1 MLKNIKIMPKILLGF
16 AALALVNILVGTVI
30 YTSVK
35 NLENLNSETS
45 ELLKAKEQA
54 ALYRASNEETRM
66 LITDFVLSGDIT
78 LVEKIQESKAAQ
90 ENVYT
95 QTYNTFAV
103 LGKDFQ
109 TQLSKINNLV
119 ISYHTE
125 IAAKEMEYMKRPD
138 TTNMA
143 RAIESSHDVK
153 ALLADIG
160 SKFDELSQG
169 INGLYDAKAEES
181 RKVMDRVS
189 ATIIASSTLL
199 LIMAFAAAAFF
210 GKIIV
215 SPLKDQMA
223 TIEKLRAREWN
234 ILVKGTDR
242 GDEIGEMAK
251 SLEIFRQSGMEADR
265 LKEEQEQE
273 NILKLQRSNKIE
285 SLVNKFETDIK
296 GLMNDLGSVAKEMQN
311 TSSTLTNVVDET
323 NAQTGAATIMA
334 DRAGANI
341 QNVAAAT
348 EELTISIND
357 ISRQLQDAS
366 RSSAQAEETV
376 DIAVSAIG
384 NLEQSAAQIN
394 GIIRLITDI
403 AEQTNLLALN
413 ATIESARAGEAGK
426 GFAVVAGE
434 VKSLATETAR
444 ATEEISEKI
453 RLLQQETGDVT
464 KTITRISEMVRTMN
478 QATTVVAST
487 MEEQSVA
494 TQNIARNITEVAQGT
509 TEMSHNLSNVN
520 DNSRA
525 TEQAASK
532 VLDVSQKLKEQSDR
546 LEKGVSVFIEGI
558 RSA

>member
-1 MLKNIKIMPKILLGF
+1 MLKNIKIMPKIMLGF
-16 AALALVNILVGTVI
+16 AALAAVNILVGAVI
-30 YTSVK
+30 FWSVQ
-35 NLENLNSETS
+35 NLESINKLTTD
-45 ELLKAKEQA
+45 LLKAKEQA
-54 ALYRASNEETRM
+54 TLYQDAADETRTLM
-66 LITDFVLSGDIT
+66 TDFVLSGDIT
-78 LVEKIQESKAAQ
+78 LLEQISTSKAAQ
-90 ENVYT
+90 EPVYQET
-95 QTYNTFAV
+95 MKAFAV
-103 LGKDFQ
+103 LDETFRTRLSALHDLVFQ
-109 TQLSKINNLV
+109 YQ
-119 ISYHTE
+119 TE
-125 IAAKEMEYMKRPD
+125 TAAKQMEYMQRPE

-143 RAIESSHDVK
+143 RALESSYEVK
-153 ALLADIG
+153 TLLADIAKEFHAL
-160 SKFDELSQG
+160 SKD
-169 INGLYDAKAEES
+169 IDANYDAKAAES
-181 RKVMDRVS
+181 SVLMKQVTFVV
-189 ATIIASSTLL
+189 IGSSLL
-199 LIMAFAAAAFF
+199 LLLMAIFSAFAF
-210 GKIIV
+210 GRIIV
-215 SPLKDQMA
+215 APLKDQMG
-223 TIEKLRAREWN
+223 TIEKLRARQWN
-234 ILVKGTDR
+234 TAVPGTDR
-242 GDEIGEMAK
+242 GDEIGDMAK
-251 SLEIFRQSGMEADR
+251 SLDVFRLSGMEADR

-285 SLVNKFETDIK
+285 SLVNQFETDIK
-296 GLMNDLGSVAKEMQN
+296 RLMSDLASVAKEMQN
-311 TSSTLTNVVDET
+311 TSSTLSHVVEET
-323 NAQTGAATIMA
+323 NAQTGAATVMA

-366 RSSAQAEETV
+366 RSSTQAEETV
-376 DIAVSAIG
+376 DIAVSSIR
-384 NLEQSAAQIN
+384 NLEDSAAQIN
-394 GIIRLITDI
+394 DIIRMITDI

-453 RLLQQETGDVT
+453 RILQQETGDVT
-464 KTITRISEMVRTMN
+464 NTVTRISEMVRTMN

-520 DNSRA
+520 DNSKA